1 MRVWKKENQE
11 GIITLEACIS
21 VLSFLML
28 MLLLAGL
35 FRMFMAQNLLA
46 HAALETAESLALDA
60 YSANKIGGGNWE
72 SIGDLINNLFESAN
86 NDDFST
92 YDTWYDDSPDA
103 SVGNA
108 VQTRLT
114 AYLSG
119 GDRTEA
125 DELLKRLNVKDGIE
139 GIDLSESHVENGVLY
154 VVLKYQLEY
163 DFKIGN
169 LGEVKVSQT
178 ACSKIWK

>member
-1 MRVWKKENQE
+1 MDVWSKENQK

-21 VLSFLML
+21 VLSFFML
-28 MLLLAGL
+28 MILLAGL

-60 YSANKIGGGNWE
+60 YSGNKIGSGNWG
-72 SIGDLINNLFESAN
+72 SVGDLINNLFDLAN

-92 YDTWYDDSPDA
+92 YEDWYTDSSDV
-103 SVGNA
+103 SVGGA
-108 VQTRLT
+108 VQTRLI

-119 GDRTEA
+119 GDKTEA
-125 DELLKRLNVKDGIE
+125 DKLLKRLNIKDGIE
-139 GIDLSESHVENGVLY
+139 GIDLSESHVENGILY

-169 LGEVKVSQT
+169 LGE
-178 ACSKIWK
+178 I